1 MKKENAILIIIAVM
15 LAVYPL
21 AMQSGDFGGADDKTK
36 DTISEVSPNYE
47 PWFKSL
53 WEPPSSEVESLLFA
67 LQAAIGAGFI
77 GYFFGRY
84 SRSGKAV

>member
-1 MKKENAILIIIAVM
+1 MKKENIILIIIAVM
-15 LAVYPL
+15 LAIYPL
-21 AMQSGDFGGADDKTK
+21 AMSSGDFVGADDKAK
-36 DTISEVSPNYE
+36 DAISEVSPNYV

-84 SRSGKAV
+84 SRGGKAV